1 MDRAGKAAKYQYNGL
16 GHRVGKLEGS
26 LPAARMEQMEKYLN
40 PQSRIDMEI
49 GNQRQISYTI
59 DLTREY
65 HNLLERSERDRT
77 QTYFWDGNV
86 ASYEENGQRSFYL
99 QDELGSPLRIEDETG
114 RTRESYGYGAFGED
128 LYDNQGELQPFGY
141 TGYQKDRVAGTYYAQ
156 AREYQPS
163 IGRFNSEDIIGG
175 FILFPDTLNH
185 YIYCWN
191 NSLLY
196 IDNDGEFPTIAIGA
210 IVSGGFELGKQF
222 ITGEMNFKS
231 VAIETVK
238 GAAKGEI
245 AGTGIGLI
253 GAAGAN
259 GVIDAAGDFA
269 KQTLVEGKSIE
280 NVDPGRILESF
291 AWGAGETLA
300 FGGMAKMTSKIKT
313 KIGVPSRTKVSLKI
327 KGNHKVDYDNNIDDL
342 SIKIGKL
349 KEKIG
354 RYRSKGLSNTI
365 GSPNYSKKYRHV
377 LNELTKRKSVYR
389 KNIKRYT
396 LVKILDKIKGV
407 ARNEIYMDE
416 IKEALNL
423 DGGFDVLL
431 EKIVAFSNSINW
443 QVKCENE

>member
-1 MDRAGKAAKYQYNGL
+1 MAETKNGLEKTYRYDKRGNLTLIMENGQTIQQYVYGALNRLEEAVDQAGKAAKYQYNGL
-16 GHRVGKLEGS
+16 GHRVGRQEGKIPKEQLEH
-26 LPAARMEQMEKYLN
+26 LDPRN
-40 PQSRIDMEI
+40 RIKGETEI
-49 GNQRQISYTI
+49 GNWSWISYTI
-59 DLTREY
+59 DL
-65 HNLLERSERDRT
+65 
-77 QTYFWDGNV
+77 
-86 ASYEENGQRSFYL
+86 
-99 QDELGSPLRIEDETG
+99 
-114 RTRESYGYGAFGED
+114 TRESYGYGAFGED

-175 FILFPDTLNH
+175 FILFLDTLNH

>member
-1 MDRAGKAAKYQYNGL
+1 M
-16 GHRVGKLEGS
+16 
-26 LPAARMEQMEKYLN
+26 
-40 PQSRIDMEI
+40 
-49 GNQRQISYTI
+49 
-59 DLTREY
+59 
-65 HNLLERSERDRT
+65 
-77 QTYFWDGNV
+77 
-86 ASYEENGQRSFYL
+86 
-99 QDELGSPLRIEDETG
+99 
-114 RTRESYGYGAFGED
+114 
-128 LYDNQGELQPFGY
+128 
-141 TGYQKDRVAGTYYAQ
+141 
-156 AREYQPS
+156 
-163 IGRFNSEDIIGG
+163 
-175 FILFPDTLNH
+175 
-185 YIYCWN
+185 
-191 NSLLY
+191 
-196 IDNDGEFPTIAIGA
+196 
-210 IVSGGFELGKQF
+210 
-222 ITGEMNFKS
+222 
-231 VAIETVK
+231 
-238 GAAKGEI
+238 
-245 AGTGIGLI
+245 
-253 GAAGAN
+253 
-259 GVIDAAGDFA
+259 
-269 KQTLVEGKSIE
+269 
-280 NVDPGRILESF
+280 
-291 AWGAGETLA
+291 A